1 MTKPFPQK
9 RGPWTRLSSRLVYE
23 NPWLR
28 VCHEE
33 VLTPAGTPGIY
44 GVVGFKSS
52 AVGIVPLDE
61 EGFTWLV
68 GQYRYT
74 LDRYC
79 WEIPMGGSP
88 EGEDLLATAKRELE
102 EETGLRAGDWR
113 ELMRVDISKSVT
125 DETGVAYLARDL
137 APGGMALEPTED
149 ITVRRLPFAE
159 ALAMAMR
166 GEITDVFSIAAL
178 MKVDYVLRGAVP

>member
-1 MTKPFPQK
+1 MSEFPEK
-9 RGPWTRLSSRLVYE
+9 RGPWTRLNSTVVYE

-52 AVGIVPLDE
+52 AVGIVPLDD
-61 EGFTWLV
+61 EGYTWLV

-74 LDRYC
+74 LNRYC

-88 EGEDLLATAKRELE
+88 AGEDWLATAHRELE
-102 EETGLRAGDWR
+102 EETGLRAQHMT
-113 ELMRVDISKSVT
+113 ELLRVDISKSVT
-125 DETGVAYLARDL
+125 DEIGVAYLARGL
-137 APGGMALEPTED
+137 SPGEMALEPTED

-159 ALAMAMR
+159 AVDMALN
-166 GEITDVFSIAAL
+166 GGISDVLSIAAL
-178 MKVDYVLRGAVP
+178 LKADYVLRGG